1 VSAAETQ
8 HHGLLCKGRSNVI
21 VDEDFTSRDL
31 AVTPNP
37 DTPEVP
43 SSETTESFSG
53 LLSQYQPGGS
63 RPHSAGNQIEGTVIA
78 VSADSVYVDIGLK
91 TEGILPLAEVQ
102 LSGQVPK
109 TGEKILV
116 AIKGRDPEG
125 YYQLSRFKISRP
137 TDWDWLQ
144 KAFEEKATIVGTVT
158 GIVKGGL
165 NVDIGVRAFMPASR
179 TGTRD
184 AAEMEKLIDQEIR
197 CRITKL
203 DMADEDVVVD
213 RRVIAEEEERS
224 QKERRYSE
232 LKEGDVVRG
241 IVRSLTDYG
250 AFIDLGGVDGLL
262 HVGEISWAR
271 INKPE
276 DTLSVGQEIE
286 AKVIKIESDKRR
298 IALSLR
304 QLQPHP
310 WEASAGK
317 YKIGDRVRGVVTR
330 VLDFGAFIE
339 VEPGIEGLIHVS
351 EMSWVK
357 RVRKAS
363 DLLKPGETVEAIV
376 LGINPA
382 ERRMSLGLKQAL
394 GDPWEDAERKFSA
407 GTVVEGPVTRMTNF
421 GAFIEIAAGIEGMIH
436 VSEISAERRTNHP
449 RDVFKVGQRVKAQ
462 VLSIDK
468 EKRQLR
474 LSAKQMVPSSLDEYI
489 GERKQSD
496 IVSGRV
502 MSISG
507 DTAQVELGEGVRGT
521 CRITQGGA
529 ESQKQASSGT
539 LDLSALS
546 SMLSARWKSG
556 SQAGSTRQGELV
568 PGQVRSFR
576 ISRLDAESKQIDLEL
591 A

>member
-1 VSAAETQ
+1 M
-8 HHGLLCKGRSNVI
+8 
-21 VDEDFTSRDL
+21 
-31 AVTPNP
+31 TPNP

-53 LLSQYQPGGS
+53 LLSQYQPGRS
-63 RPHSAGNQIEGTVIA
+63 RPQSAGNQIEGTVIA
-78 VSADSVYVDIGLK
+78 ISTDSVYVDIGFK

-137 TDWDWLQ
+137 TDWDSLQ

-158 GIVKGGL
+158 GVVKGGL
-165 NVDIGVRAFMPASR
+165 SIDLGVRAFMPASR

-184 AAEMEKLIDQEIR
+184 AVEMEKLIDQEIR

-203 DMADEDVVVD
+203 DVADEDVVVD

-232 LKEGDVVRG
+232 LKEGNVIRG
-241 IVRSLTDYG
+241 VVRSLTDYG

-262 HVGEISWAR
+262 HVGEISWTR
-271 INKPE
+271 ISKPE
-276 DTLSVGQEIE
+276 DALSVGQEIE
-286 AKVIKIESDKRR
+286 TKVIKIESDKRR

-310 WEASAGK
+310 WEAGAGK
-317 YKIGDRVRGVVTR
+317 YKIGDRVRGVITR

-363 DLLKPGETVEAIV
+363 DLLKAGETVEVIV

-394 GDPWEDAERKFSA
+394 GDPWKDAERKFSS

-421 GAFIEIAAGIEGMIH
+421 GAFIEVAEGIEGMIH
-436 VSEISAERRTNHP
+436 VSEISAEKHINHP
-449 RDVFKVGQRVKAQ
+449 RDVFKVGQRAKAQ
-462 VLSIDK
+462 VLSVDK

-474 LSAKQMVPSSLDEYI
+474 LSMKQMVPSSLEEYI
-489 GERKQSD
+489 GDRKQGD
-496 IVSGRV
+496 VVSGRV
-502 MSISG
+502 ISISG

-521 CRITQGGA
+521 CRITQPGA
-529 ESQKQASSGT
+529 ESREHASPGT

-556 SQAGSTRQGELV
+556 SAAGSTGKSGLV

-576 ISRLDAESKQIDLEL
+576 ISRLDAESKQIELEL